1 MFRCIRLWTGEDG
14 ESHFE
19 SGELDL
25 QAGVRGDLLSPKMGA
40 VSVSLQETDS
50 GGAFDWHTA
59 PARQFV
65 ITLSGTLD
73 FVTREQKHFT
83 LDPST
88 LLLAEDTAGGGHSW
102 RLLDQQPWRRIYVV
116 LAAGAE
122 VNFKAE
128 VQA

>member
-1 MFRCIRLWTGEDG
+1 MLRCIRLWTGSDG
-14 ESHFE
+14 QSHFE
-19 SGELDL
+19 SGVIDL
-25 QAGVRGDLLSPKMGA
+25 QAGPRGDWLSSRMDA
-40 VSVSLQETDS
+40 VSISMQETAT

-65 ITLSGTLD
+65 ITLSGSLD
-73 FVTREQKHFT
+73 FVTREQKHFS

-116 LAAGAE
+116 LAAGAQ
-122 VNFKAE
+122 VNFTAE
-128 VQA
+128 GQS